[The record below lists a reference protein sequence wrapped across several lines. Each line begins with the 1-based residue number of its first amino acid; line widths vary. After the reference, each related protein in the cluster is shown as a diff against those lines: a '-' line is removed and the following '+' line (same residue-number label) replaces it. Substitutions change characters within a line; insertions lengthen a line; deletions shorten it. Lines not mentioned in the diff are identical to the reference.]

1 MNLAFLMN
9 IPSFIFSFY
18 MIGSLESSQNN
29 NFLLEKRQKV
39 ENLQFLSVS
48 FPFNFE
54 SFSLSTN
61 FTKMATKWA
70 KINLQT
76 SFRPIWNPEN
86 QGYKIGYEKSYQEQ
100 QLRPKNSSEKSVRLL
115 SADTVDNN
123 LEWHLHDFASN

>member
-1 MNLAFLMN
+1 MTLAFLMN
-9 IPSFIFSFY
+9 ISSSIFSFY
-18 MIGSLESSQNN
+18 MIGSWESSQNN

-39 ENLQFLSVS
+39 QNLQFLSVS

-100 QLRPKNSSEKSVRLL
+100 QLRPINRLEKKCATFIRQYCISQTPTFFWLK
-115 SADTVDNN
+115 
-123 LEWHLHDFASN
+123 

>member
-1 MNLAFLMN
+1 MNFAFLMN
-9 IPSFIFSFY
+9 ISSFIFSFY
-18 MIGSLESSQNN
+18 MIGSLESSQNY

-100 QLRPKNSSEKSVRLL
+100 QLRPKNGSEKSVRLL
-115 SADTVDNN
+115 SADTVNVIKFY
-123 LEWHLHDFASN
+123 LVL

>member
-1 MNLAFLMN
+1 M
-9 IPSFIFSFY
+9 
-18 MIGSLESSQNN
+18 
-29 NFLLEKRQKV
+29 EKRQKV

-61 FTKMATKWA
+61 FSKMATKWA

-100 QLRPKNSSEKSVRLL
+100 QLRPKNGLEKSVRLL
-115 SADTVDNN
+115 SADTV
-123 LEWHLHDFASN
+123 EI

>member
-100 QLRPKNSSEKSVRLL
+100 QLRPKNGSENCATFIRRYCILTILAFWVPK
-115 SADTVDNN
+115 N
-123 LEWHLHDFASN
+123 